1 MAASED
7 VLVQFRAG
15 LMLKADNKTL
25 KADQRKGLVRLSQTD
40 DGLLHLRWFER
51 VGAAEAKGD
60 AQIDSI
66 IFPGEATFSKVA
78 SAGPSSRIYTLAF
91 ASDGER
97 SLVFWMQEP
106 KIDGDTQLTEQ
117 VNHVLTAT
125 AGDAD
130 EASEME
136 QDSDAD
142 VVDDAQADAISGIAA
157 GSQSF
162 GVSAAALA
170 QMLSGIGGGQQA
182 AATSQSRAQ
191 QPTPSQSQSQQRGA
205 VTAADL
211 ASVLRNI
218 GVPGT
223 SGRGSSQGEQQAAA
237 ALTQMAKASGPSL
250 AEVLKPE
257 VILPLLQEP
266 GMLEQLAQYLPEE
279 HRNMAGLLATATSS
293 QWRQQLD
300 IFSNALQTGQ
310 LDVQAFGLEF
320 LGFSVADFLQS
331 IQKQSDAEA
340 DEAHK
345 RDSPK

>member
-40 DGLLHLRWFER
+40 EGLLHLRWFER

-78 SAGPSSRIYTLAF
+78 SAGLSSRIYTLAF

-97 SLVFWMQEP
+97 NLVFWMQEP

-117 VNHVLTAT
+117 VNHVLTAS

-142 VVDDAQADAISGIAA
+142 VINGAQADAISGVAA

-182 AATSQSRAQ
+182 PATSQPRAQ

-223 SGRGSSQGEQQAAA
+223 SGRGGSSQGEQQAAA
-237 ALTQMAKASGPSL
+237 ALAQMAKASGPSL

-279 HRNMAGLLATATSS
+279 HRNMAGLLATASSS

-331 IQKQSDAEA
+331 IQKQSDADA

-345 RDSPK
+345 RGGA